1 MARLFDSY
9 VIVDW
14 SAASKPTEGADS
26 IWVGAL
32 TPDARF
38 RMRFDAINPSTRA
51 RAKDILTDVL
61 TRLTRR
67 GDKVLLGFDFSLGYP
82 EGTAEALQLKG
93 ESPAWKRMA
102 DFVSREMKDKP
113 DNTNNR
119 FPLAARMNR
128 MISGEAFPFWGVTSK
143 KDTVTTL
150 GPKRARDHGAGDP
163 AEYRHAETWA
173 QTHHRARPQSV
184 WKLAYT
190 GSVGSQSLT
199 GIPVVMSLREAFPE
213 SRIWPFETGW
223 KAFDRDGLDSLQIVI
238 AEVYPSLVPTSP
250 DKGEIR
256 DRAQVRAIA
265 ESFLARDSKG
275 ELGRAF
281 APPDGFPEL
290 AIPSIVNEEGWILGV

>member
-1 MARLFDSY
+1 M
-9 VIVDW
+9 VDW

-51 RAKDILTDVL
+51 KAKDILIDVL

-82 EGTAEALQLKG
+82 AGTAEALQLKG
-93 ESPAWKRMA
+93 DGPAWQLMA
-102 DFVSREMKDKP
+102 DFLLREMKDKP

-128 MISGEAFPFWGVTSK
+128 MMSGEAFPFWGVTSK

-150 GPKRARDHGAGDP
+150 GPKRSRDHGEGEP
-163 AEYRHAETWA
+163 AEYRQAEKWA
-173 QTHHRARPQSV
+173 QTHHKARPQSV

-199 GIPVVMSLREAFPE
+199 GIPIVWSLREAFPD

-223 KAFDRDGLDSLQIVI
+223 KTFDRDILDDVPIVMVEI
-238 AEVYPSLVPTSP
+238 YPSLVPLSP
-250 DKGEIR
+250 EKGEVR
-256 DRAQVRAIA
+256 DRAQMRAIA
-265 ESFLARDSKG
+265 ESFLTRDSKG
-275 ELGRAF
+275 DLGRAF
-281 APPDGFPEL
+281 APPDGFPEQ
-290 AIPSIVNEEGWILGV
+290 AIQSVENEEGWILGV

>member
-1 MARLFDSY
+1 LARLFDSY
-9 VIVDW
+9 VMVDW
-14 SAASKPTEGADS
+14 SAASKPIEGADS

-51 RAKDILTDVL
+51 KAKDILIDVL

-82 EGTAEALQLKG
+82 EGTAETLQLKG
-93 ESPAWKRMA
+93 DGPAWKRMA
-102 DFVSREMKDKP
+102 DFLSREMKDKP

-143 KDTVTTL
+143 KDIVTTL
-150 GPKRARDHGAGDP
+150 GQKRSRDHGEAEP
-163 AEYRHAETWA
+163 AEYRRAEKWA
-173 QTHHRARPQSV
+173 QTHQKARPQSV

-199 GIPVVMSLREAFPE
+199 GIPIVMSLREAFPD

-223 KAFDRDGLDSLQIVI
+223 KTFDRDALESVSIVM
-238 AEVYPSLVPTSP
+238 AEVYPSLVPLTP
-250 DKGEIR
+250 EKGEIR
-256 DRAQVRAIA
+256 DRAQVRVIA
-265 ESFLARDSKG
+265 ESFLALDSRG
-275 ELGRAF
+275 EFGRAF
-281 APPDGFPEL
+281 APPDGFPED
-290 AIPSIVNEEGWILGV
+290 AIRAVVDEEGWILGV